1 MNFTTPKSSTAK
13 STMLMFVGLA
23 LGAMTSR
30 AAMGLIHEDKAGLSD
45 ADAKKQ
51 TYMKLGKRTAIAGA
65 SGYAA
70 AGLQGK
76 DDMSIILKNVAL
88 GAASIQIID
97 GVKDASGNSAKITAL
112 TTGTKT
118 QKAMAKALGLGCP
131 CENNNVTLEAMP
143 LNAPRRRRSLR
154 GPGLV
159 VDNYGTPGTPIFN
172 QNGNSPFQQA
182 LNKGA
187 SLQ

>member
-1 MNFTTPKSSTAK
+1 MV
-13 STMLMFVGLA
+13 VGLA

-88 GAASIQIID
+88 GAAGIQIID

-118 QKAMAKALGLGCP
+118 QKAIAKALGLGCP
-131 CENNNVTLEAMP
+131 YENNNVALEAMP
-143 LNAPRRRRSLR
+143 LNAPRRRKNYLR

-172 QNGNSPFQQA
+172 QNGNSPLQQA

-187 SLQ
+187 SMQ